1 LGELPDGEGGWIQ
14 GQHQPF
20 VEQELWDRARDA
32 RQRRRTNTNGHR
44 PKAKRTWSLTGLT
57 FCWHCQGR
65 IHSQYVYK
73 GQPRLG
79 CYNRQK
85 GLGCK
90 QKSTNLSVYEE
101 QLEGYL
107 HTFHIPE
114 DYQERIL
121 DHHRKLEAAYDDA
134 EKERAVLE
142 GRLRRLKEMYEWG
155 DYTRAAYETRKIDIV
170 KQLDALTPTLGKT
183 DHLDKLA
190 QLLSDVPA
198 AWEMA
203 TQEQRNKLARTVFDQ
218 VWVKDNV
225 VVAVKPRPEL
235 EPFFRLNYEEF
246 LEQIIE
252 VSGSTLPRLHHE
264 HEMPSASCPPGGG

>member
-1 LGELPDGEGGWIQ
+1 M
-14 GQHQPF
+14 
-20 VEQELWDRARDA
+20 
-32 RQRRRTNTNGHR
+32 
-44 PKAKRTWSLTGLT
+44 
-57 FCWHCQGR
+57 
-65 IHSQYVYK
+65 
-73 GQPRLG
+73 
-79 CYNRQK
+79 
-85 GLGCK
+85 
-90 QKSTNLSVYEE
+90 YEE

-246 LEQIIE
+246 LEHIIE

-264 HEMPSASCPPGGG
+264 HEMPSASCPPGGGCSGLGLYVCRLWWSGTGDFANRRSFRLGRRLLWTRKLDGERGSCCQFAFHNHIPAVVFNY